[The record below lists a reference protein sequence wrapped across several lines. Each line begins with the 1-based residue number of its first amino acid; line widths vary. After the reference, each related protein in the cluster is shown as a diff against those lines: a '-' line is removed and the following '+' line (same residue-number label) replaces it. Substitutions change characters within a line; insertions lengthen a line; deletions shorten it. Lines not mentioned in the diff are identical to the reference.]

1 MAKTKEKFELIN
13 DILPAIA
20 KKSAD
25 ILGRPVPDLAG
36 SITKI
41 MSAVISETET
51 VWNKETK
58 QTDVSITLFNYT
70 SRVRAY
76 TILATW
82 PEKSGAV
89 MVDNDTGGRKEATG
103 VWAWKLESLQPGEK
117 TVISYSLSGLER
129 GDWTETD
136 IFFRGSQDVIGASK
150 MDEKFLEEIR
160 RQERALRE
168 MNAPEQSSGE
178 SDEPAEPIGEP
189 SVAPPSGQTT
199 LFGGEN

>member
-1 MAKTKEKFELIN
+1 
-13 DILPAIA
+13 LPAIA

-25 ILGRPVPDLAG
+25 ILGKPVPDLAG

-82 PEKSGAV
+82 PEKSGAT
-89 MVDNDTGGRKEATG
+89 MVGNDTGGRKEATG

-117 TVISYSLSGLER
+117 TVINYSLSDLER

-136 IFFRGSQDVIGASK
+136 VFFRGAQDVIGASK
-150 MDEKFLEEIR
+150 MDEKFLDEIR
-160 RQERALRE
+160 RQERALKE
-168 MNAPEQSSGE
+168 NE
-178 SDEPAEPIGEP
+178 DENDAQTMLSEPIGEP
-189 SVAPPSGQTT
+189 AVAPPDGQTT
-199 LFGGEN
+199 LFGGDA